1 MGKDV
6 TVYFRG
12 DVSSRVV
19 RIDNDELTFIGDR
32 ATKKD
37 VAPGKHYLQWFGEAI
52 PGATYEIGI
61 ETPPEAEWGSGKR
74 PVNPIGLYGGTKVF
88 RINKS

>member
-12 DVSSRVV
+12 NVSSRVV
-19 RIDNDELTFIGDR
+19 RIDDEELKFTGET
-32 ATKKD
+32 ATAKS
-37 VAPGKHYLQWFGEAI
+37 VPPGKHYLQWFGEAT
-52 PGATYEIGI
+52 PGTTYEIGI
-61 ETPPEAEWGSGKR
+61 KAPPEAVWNSGKR